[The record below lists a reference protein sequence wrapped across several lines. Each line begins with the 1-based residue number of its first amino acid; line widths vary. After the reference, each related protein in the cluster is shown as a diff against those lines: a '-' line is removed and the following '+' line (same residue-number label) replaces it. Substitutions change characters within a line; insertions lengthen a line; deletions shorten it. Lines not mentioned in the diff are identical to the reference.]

1 MKLAFRYSLLTLSLL
16 VSVKALADFETGLA
30 AANAEDFETAYNKWK
45 RLAEDGD
52 GNVAY
57 R

>member
-1 MKLAFRYSLLTLSLL
+1 MKLALRYSLLALSLL
-16 VSVKALADFETGLA
+16 VSANALADFEAGLA
-30 AANAEDFETAYNKWK
+30 AANAEDFETAYNKWR

-52 GNVAY
+52 DNVGY

>member
-52 GNVAY
+52 GNVGY